1 MPLSP
6 PPIVPPRPDALGVCT
21 RTPAMSSTASTTSI
35 RTSAFR
41 TLSMGLNSGILLVA
55 VGDGLP
61 VQGVEP
67 GRDVVRALVLV
78 LEVVG
83 VLPHVDAEDRGHAFH
98 VRAVL
103 VRVALDRELAARVG
117 DQPCPAAAELADRGL
132 LQLLLEGV
140 VPPERAVDGVADP
153 A

>member
-21 RTPAMSSTASTTSI
+21 STPAISRTARTTSVM
-35 RTSAFR
+35 TSAFA
-41 TLSMGLNSGILLVA
+41 TCFILNSGILLVA

-83 VLPHVDAEDRGHAFH
+83 VLPHVDAEDRGHAVH
-98 VRAVL
+98 VGAVL
-103 VRVALDRELAARVG
+103 VGITLDGELAAFVR
-117 DQPCPAAAELADRGL
+117 DQPRPAAAELADRGL

-140 VPPERAVDGVADP
+140 VAAERAVDRVAD
-153 A
+153 AT